1 MDLLCDLRDAVWQL
15 RKEKEEEQQQ
25 LQRVQE
31 ENGELRQM
39 ILQLE
44 KDKDELNKK
53 MEEKEQLDLKE
64 KSNFSCF
71 SRCVVVFTLL
81 GLLFV
86 LKYST
91 M

>member
-1 MDLLCDLRDAVWQL
+1 MLCDLRDVVWQL
-15 RKEKEEEQQQ
+15 RKDKAEEQQQ
-25 LQRVQE
+25 VQRVQE

-64 KSNFSCF
+64 KSDFSCF
-71 SRCVVVFTLL
+71 SRCIVVFALL
-81 GLLFV
+81 ALLLV
-86 LKYST
+86 LKYSKL
-91 M
+91 

>member
-1 MDLLCDLRDAVWQL
+1 LCDLRDAVWQL

-25 LQRVQE
+25 VQRVQE